1 MAEDTEK
8 KADESGPIVLLD
20 NNMIQ
25 HFLSNETGPYLEPIL
40 KEVKDL
46 SVRLAISQIVVYESL
61 KAIVFNPK
69 KSQPVLEFLETY
81 PIRYPI
87 NEEVLVQAARVH
99 EMYGSDKEIRKHRDK
114 ISSED
119 IIIGTTSMMLGAYVM
134 TCDASDYPP
143 PFFKEFNRQC
153 ITYEVNNRRKHL
165 VVYMLQPDNEV
176 IDAFLTELGQK

>member
-1 MAEDTEK
+1 MAKAAENTE
-8 KADESGPIVLLD
+8 DESGPIILLD

-25 HFLSNETGPYLEPIL
+25 HFLSKETGPYLEPIL
-40 KEVKDL
+40 KEVKEL
-46 SVRLAISQIVVYESL
+46 GVRLAISQIVVYESL

-69 KSQPVLEFLETY
+69 KSQPVLEFLGTY
-81 PIRYPI
+81 PTRYPV

-99 EMYGSDKEIRKHRDK
+99 EMYGSDKDTRKHRDK

-153 ITYEVNNRRKHL
+153 ITYEVNNRRKH
-165 VVYMLQPDNEV
+165 VTVYILQPDNEV
-176 IDAFLTELGQK
+176 IDVFLSELGQK